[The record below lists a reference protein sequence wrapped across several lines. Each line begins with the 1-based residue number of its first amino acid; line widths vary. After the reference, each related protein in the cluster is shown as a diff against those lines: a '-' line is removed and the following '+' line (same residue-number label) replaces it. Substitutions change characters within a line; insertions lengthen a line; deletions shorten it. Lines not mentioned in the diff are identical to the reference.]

1 MAEKIELQMLE
12 EDMHNIGIHIS
23 RQKHVVSALLNM
35 QLYDFQKIEIEEITR
50 LLLYE
55 CKQTNKKFN
64 NLENILNI

>member
-1 MAEKIELQMLE
+1 MAEKIEVQMLE

-23 RQKHVVSALLNM
+23 RQKLVVSALLNM

-50 LLLYE
+50 LLLDE

>member
-1 MAEKIELQMLE
+1 MAEKIEVQMLE

-23 RQKHVVSALLNM
+23 RQKHVVPALLNM

-50 LLLYE
+50 LLLDE